1 MINQK
6 NLVDYTDF
14 IVDKPDLDNYK
25 EITNYPRKTYFTKLK
40 YKFPSL
46 VKTGFNKFPSYL
58 NLEIKT
64 PILEENPYLNE
75 RNKNLF
81 SIRSVFLDK
90 ENINKGFERKLPSFT
105 LPERNKLLIEKEKKE
120 KKEIKLLKKKF
131 ENYERTTKEN
141 GGSTTNKFFKSISKN
156 ILQNK
161 FYVRNMKN
169 TTVSLDKSDLFI
181 TRNQNNYRNE
191 ISKNNISNVYI
202 NEGKNIDNKP
212 NRYRGRIMRGKNL
225 IGLKFDKNYLDIIR
239 TEKIIKNILSG
250 DY

>member
-1 MINQK
+1 MINKK

-14 IVDKPDLDNYK
+14 IADKPDSDNYK

-90 ENINKGFERKLPSFT
+90 ENVNKGFERKLPTFS

-120 KKEIKLLKKKF
+120 KKEIKLLKKNLKIM
-131 ENYERTTKEN
+131 KEQQKKTEVVPLIN
-141 GGSTTNKFFKSISKN
+141 FLKVLVRI
-156 ILQNK
+156 
-161 FYVRNMKN
+161 FYK
-169 TTVSLDKSDLFI
+169 
-181 TRNQNNYRNE
+181 
-191 ISKNNISNVYI
+191 I
-202 NEGKNIDNKP
+202 NF
-212 NRYRGRIMRGKNL
+212 M
-225 IGLKFDKNYLDIIR
+225 
-239 TEKIIKNILSG
+239 
-250 DY
+250 